1 MLTSFLRKD
10 IKSKKINYDSVIL
23 KWMNL
28 WKSKTMRLINLTE
41 DTVLFFKKN
50 IKGLISTAN
59 GRSKIMEAAQI
70 REDEVWD
77 RLQSPSIAED
87 FLYHMD
93 NKCYKS
99 YVLKKTLDNIKV
111 NSNFCLF

>member
-1 MLTSFLRKD
+1 
-10 IKSKKINYDSVIL
+10 
-23 KWMNL
+23 
-28 WKSKTMRLINLTE
+28 
-41 DTVLFFKKN
+41 
-50 IKGLISTAN
+50 
-59 GRSKIMEAAQI
+59 MEAAQI

-99 YVLKKTLDNIKV
+99 CVLKKALDNIKV
-111 NSNFCLF
+111 KSDLCLF

>member
-1 MLTSFLRKD
+1 MDESLE
-10 IKSKKINYDSVIL
+10 IKNDEADKCDRRYCIICQKKY
-23 KWMNL
+23 
-28 WKSKTMRLINLTE
+28 
-41 DTVLFFKKN
+41 

-59 GRSKIMEAAQI
+59 GRSKTMDAAQI

-99 YVLKKTLDNIKV
+99 YVLKKALDNIKV
-111 NSNFCLF
+111 NNNFSPF

>member
-1 MLTSFLRKD
+1 MDESLE
-10 IKSKKINYDSVIL
+10 IKNDETDKVDRRYCIICQ
-23 KWMNL
+23 
-28 WKSKTMRLINLTE
+28 
-41 DTVLFFKKN
+41 KKN

-77 RLQSPSIAED
+77 RLQSSSIAED

-99 YVLKKTLDNIKV
+99 YILKKTFDNIKV

>member
-1 MLTSFLRKD
+1 MDEYLQ
-10 IKSKKINYDSVIL
+10 IKNDEAGNFDRRYCIICQ
-23 KWMNL
+23 
-28 WKSKTMRLINLTE
+28 
-41 DTVLFFKKN
+41 KKN
-50 IKGLISTAN
+50 IKGLMSTAN

-70 REDEVWD
+70 LACD

-87 FLYHMD
+87 FLYHMG

-99 YVLKKTLDNIKV
+99 YVLKKILDNIKV

>member
-1 MLTSFLRKD
+1 MDESLE
-10 IKSKKINYDSVIL
+10 IKNDEADKFDRRYCIICPN
-23 KWMNL
+23 
-28 WKSKTMRLINLTE
+28 
-41 DTVLFFKKN
+41 KN

-111 NSNFCLF
+111 NSNFRLF

>member
-1 MLTSFLRKD
+1 MDESLE
-10 IKSKKINYDSVIL
+10 IKNDEADKFDRRYCIICQ
-23 KWMNL
+23 
-28 WKSKTMRLINLTE
+28 
-41 DTVLFFKKN
+41 KKN
-50 IKGLISTAN
+50 TKVLISTAN
-59 GRSKIMEAAQI
+59 GRSKIMEAAKI